1 MSIRSSKEIG
11 EKLKEF
17 RKLRGLT
24 QEQLAEMVEVTFQ
37 QIQKYENG
45 NTRLNTDKLQVVA
58 QALNIPVSAFFDEGC
73 SDEKLLSE
81 QEQRLIKGF
90 RALTSPDVRE
100 FINTCLQKHQ

>member
-1 MSIRSSKEIG
+1 MSIRTSKEIG

-45 NTRLNTDKLQVVA
+45 NTRLNTDKIQLVA
-58 QALNIPVSAFFDEGC
+58 QALNVPVSAFFDEG
-73 SDEKLLSE
+73 SRDEKLLSE
-81 QEQRLIKGF
+81 QEQKLLKGY
-90 RALTSPDVRE
+90 RSLMNPEIRE
-100 FINTCLQKHQ
+100 FIVNTLLKS

>member
-1 MSIRSSKEIG
+1 MSIRTSKEIG

-45 NTRLNTDKLQVVA
+45 NTRLNTDKLQAVA
-58 QALNIPVSAFFDEGC
+58 QALNVPVSAFFDEGNR
-73 SDEKLLSE
+73 DEKLLSV
-81 QEQRLIKGF
+81 QEQNLLKGY
-90 RALTSPDVRE
+90 RSLLNPDIRE
-100 FINTCLQKHQ
+100 FIVNTLLK

>member
-1 MSIRSSKEIG
+1 MSIRTSKEIG

-45 NTRLNTDKLQVVA
+45 NTRLNTDKLQAVA
-58 QALNIPVSAFFDEGC
+58 KALNVPVSAFFDEGC
-73 SDEKLLSE
+73 RDEKLLSE
-81 QEQRLIKGF
+81 QEQKLLKGY
-90 RALTSPDVRE
+90 RSLVNPDIRE
-100 FINTCLQKHQ
+100 FIVNAFLK